1 MSIFILHSD
10 GFHVQI
16 LSIQSSFIDTGNRV
30 EEVIIILL
38 HLSPLYFSLLFVNSP
53 LSGGFFFLTD

>member
-30 EEVIIILL
+30 EEVIILLL
-38 HLSPLYFSLLFVNSP
+38 HTLVLFLAVCKLTSFWWV
-53 LSGGFFFLTD
+53 FFF